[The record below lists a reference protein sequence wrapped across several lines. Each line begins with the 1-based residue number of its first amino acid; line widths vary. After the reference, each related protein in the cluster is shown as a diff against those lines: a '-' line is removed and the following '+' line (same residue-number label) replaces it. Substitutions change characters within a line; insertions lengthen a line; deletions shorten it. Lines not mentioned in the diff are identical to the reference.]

1 MERLYRCD
9 PDKNIPCKQ
18 KWCYRIGRNC
28 YKTTEKQYKMSLRKR
43 IKEFIGRKKLWMK
56 RNSKD

>member
-1 MERLYRCD
+1 MKRLYRCD

-18 KWCYRIGRNC
+18 KWCYRIGRDC

-43 IKEFIGRKKLWMK
+43 IKEVIGRKKLWMK
-56 RNSKD
+56 RN